1 MSYPFK
7 HANHYDLTKVE
18 HQKLI
23 SEKSGITL
31 SGKCMYPADSTDGAL
46 LAEKLG
52 LPEEDFFYKYH
63 SAGPEAYKEAS
74 LATKAKDGSRED
86 IVGHLEYYKKEGD
99 QKYTHVGTA
108 YIKQSDVSTPI
119 RKMSEGE
126 TIQVIPISVEPG
138 LDGKMSVKELKE
150 GFNKAN
156 GECRMVTDVPNGIL
170 MTDQMG
176 DDKKRISIKKGT
188 PYQWVHPGG
197 WVYKMGNTDFYYTGL
212 TKEGWD
218 NTDKSLKDSISAINN
233 ISGGGRKRRR
243 KTKRKRTKRR
253 KTKRKRSRRKRTM
266 KRKKRRGKKRRG
278 KTRRRR

>member
-1 MSYPFK
+1 MEYQFK
-7 HANHYDLTKVE
+7 HAEHSNLTKE
-18 HQKLI
+18 QHQELI

-31 SGKCMYPADSTDGAL
+31 SDKCMNPVDDTDGDL
-46 LAEKLG
+46 LASELKG
-52 LPEEDFFYKYH
+52 NKSDFFYKYH

-74 LATKAKDGSRED
+74 LAKDGSGED
-86 IVGHLEYYKKEGD
+86 IVGHLEYYKKEGG

-119 RKMSEGE
+119 KKMSEGD
-126 TIQVIPISVEPG
+126 IQVIPTSVDGG
-138 LDGKMSVKELKE
+138 LKMSVEELKE

-156 GECRMVTDVPNGIL
+156 RKCPMKTDVPDDIL
-170 MTDQMG
+170 MTDQTG
-176 DDKKRISIKKGT
+176 ISIKKGT

-197 WVYKMGNTDFYYTGL
+197 WVYKMGKDDFYYTGL
-212 TKEGWD
+212 KAIGWK
-218 NTDKSLKDSISAINN
+218 NTDKSLKDSISAINNIN

>member
-1 MSYPFK
+1 MEYQFK
-7 HANHYDLTKVE
+7 HAEHSNLTKE
-18 HQKLI
+18 QHQELI

-31 SGKCMYPADSTDGAL
+31 SDKCMNPADDTDGDL
-46 LAEKLG
+46 LALELKG
-52 LPEEDFFYKYH
+52 NKSDFFYKYH

-74 LATKAKDGSRED
+74 LATKAKDGSGED
-86 IVGHLEYYKKEGD
+86 IVGHLEYYKKEGG

-119 RKMSEGE
+119 KKMSEGD
-126 TIQVIPISVEPG
+126 IQVIPTSVDGG
-138 LDGKMSVKELKE
+138 LKMSVEELKE

-156 GECRMVTDVPNGIL
+156 RKCPMKTDVPDDIL
-170 MTDQMG
+170 MTDQTG
-176 DDKKRISIKKGT
+176 ISIKKGT

-197 WVYKMGNTDFYYTGL
+197 WVYKMGEDDFYYTGL
-212 TKEGWD
+212 KAIGWK
-218 NTDKSLKDSISAINN
+218 NTDKSLKDSISAINNIN

>member
-18 HQKLI
+18 HDELI
-23 SEKSGITL
+23 SEKSDITL

-52 LPEEDFFYKYH
+52 LPKEDFFYKYH
-63 SAGPEAYKEAS
+63 SAGPEAYKKAS
-74 LATKAKDGSRED
+74 LATKEKGGSRED
-86 IVGHLEYYKKEGD
+86 IVGHLEYYKKEGG

-126 TIQVIPISVEPG
+126 TIQAIPISVEPG

-156 GECRMVTDVPNGIL
+156 GECRMVTDVPDGIL
-170 MTDQMG
+170 MTDHKG
-176 DDKKRISIKKGT
+176 AGGEVISIKKGT

-197 WVYKMGNTDFYYTGL
+197 WVYKMGEDFYYTGL

-218 NTDKSLKDSISAINN
+218 NTDKSLKDSISAINK